1 MMLLHIVAVGKLRSR
16 EIAALCA
23 DFEKRLGAY
32 AKLKITEVADSDPA
46 GEGKLILRELD
57 RDRGAEVVVLAEEG
71 RTFTTAEFAGRLKR
85 CDTKVVFV
93 VGGPFGLAPEVKA
106 RAKLLW
112 SLSPMTFT
120 HELARL
126 LLLEQLYRT
135 LNFNA
140 GGSYHHI

>member
-1 MMLLHIVAVGKLRSR
+1 MLLHIVAVGKVRSR

-23 DFEKRLGAY
+23 EFEKRLGAY

-46 GEGKLILRELD
+46 GEGKAILRELD
-57 RDRGAEVVVLAEEG
+57 RERSARVVVLAEEG
-71 RTFTTAEFAGRLKR
+71 RTFTTAEFAKQLER

-93 VGGPFGLAPEVKA
+93 VGGPFGIAPEVKA

-112 SLSPMTFT
+112 SLSPLTFT

-126 LLLEQLYRT
+126 LLLEQLYRA

-140 GGSYHHI
+140 GGGYHHV

>member
-1 MMLLHIVAVGKLRSR
+1 MMLLHLVAVGKPRSR

-46 GEGKLILRELD
+46 GEGKAILRELEKE
-57 RDRGAEVVVLAEEG
+57 RNAAVVVLSEEG
-71 RTFTTAEFAGRLKR
+71 RTFTTAEFAGWLKR

-106 RAKLLW
+106 KAKLLW
-112 SLSPMTFT
+112 SLSPLTFT

-126 LLLEQLYRT
+126 LLVEQLYRT

>member
-23 DFEKRLGAY
+23 DFAKRLGAY

-57 RDRGAEVVVLAEEG
+57 KERTAEVVVLAEEG
-71 RTFTTAEFAGRLKR
+71 RTFTTAEFAERLKH

-112 SLSPMTFT
+112 SLSPLTFT

-135 LNFNA
+135 LNLNA
-140 GGSYHHI
+140 GGSYHHV

>member
-1 MMLLHIVAVGKLRSR
+1 MMLLHIVAVGKLRSHA
-16 EIAALCA
+16 IAALCA

-57 RDRGAEVVVLAEEG
+57 KERGAEVVVLAEEG
-71 RTFTTAEFAGRLKR
+71 KSFTTADFAAKLKR

-93 VGGPFGLAPEVKA
+93 VGGPFGLASEVKA
-106 RAKLLW
+106 RAALLW
-112 SLSPMTFT
+112 SLSPLTFT

-140 GGSYHHI
+140 GGGYHHV

>member
-1 MMLLHIVAVGKLRSR
+1 MMLLHIVAVGKVRSR

-46 GEGKLILRELD
+46 GEGKAILRELD
-57 RDRGAEVVVLAEEG
+57 KERSARVVALAEEG
-71 RTFTTAEFAGRLKR
+71 RIFTTAEFAARLKR

-93 VGGPFGLAPEVKA
+93 LGGPFGLAPEVKA

-112 SLSPMTFT
+112 SLSPLTFT

-135 LNFNA
+135 LNLNA
-140 GGSYHHI
+140 GGSYHHV

>member
-1 MMLLHIVAVGKLRSR
+1 MLLHIVAVGRVRSR

-46 GEGKLILRELD
+46 GEGKAILRELD
-57 RDRGAEVVVLAEEG
+57 KERSAEIVVLAEEG
-71 RTFTTAEFAGRLKR
+71 RSFTTAEFAGRLKS

-106 RAKLLW
+106 RARLLW
-112 SLSPMTFT
+112 SLSPLTFT

-126 LLLEQLYRT
+126 LLCEQLFRAVNI
-135 LNFNA
+135 LR
-140 GGSYHHI
+140 GGRYHND